1 MIGDLTTGKL
11 TAGRNKVATVARN
24 AAGALRWG
32 LPPWTIKFRSQEQ
45 ELPEE
50 VDFAVVG
57 GGFTGLAAA
66 AWLRRVDS
74 KKSVALFEAS
84 RIVAGS
90 SGHTGGMTLGETA
103 AGDLP
108 GLGDVLGGFS
118 GILRE
123 LRVECDL
130 KLPGALEIG
139 REKIRAGSPIA
150 WTDSGKLGVTREVPG
165 GTIDPGK
172 MVSGLAKAARQRG
185 AMIFESARVENL
197 QHGEPA
203 ILEVRGKQ
211 VRARSVLLATNAASL
226 ELSGLSKRAQA
237 KFTLAVATEPLSE
250 EQIGR
255 LGLAEGKPFYTVDL
269 PYLWGRLLFGNR
281 VIFGSGL
288 VHLEDWRE
296 LLTLDVASGQTA
308 ELMGQLEKRVHE
320 LHPVLRDVRLSYRW
334 GGPILIAG
342 QWQPVFMRHAENRN
356 AIVLGAY
363 SGHGVALSV
372 YLGAW
377 AAEVMAGKRELPKW
391 DLDE

>member
-1 MIGDLTTGKL
+1 MG
-11 TAGRNKVATVARN
+11 AN
-24 AAGALRWG
+24 AASARRWG
-32 LPPWTIKFRSQEQ
+32 QPPWTIEFRAEER

-66 AWLRRVDS
+66 AWLRLLEP

-84 RIVAGS
+84 RVGAGS
-90 SGHTGGMTLGETA
+90 SGHTGGMALAGTA
-103 AGDLP
+103 SGDLP

-130 KLPGALEIG
+130 TLPGALEIG
-139 REKIRAGSPIA
+139 REKILADSPIE

-172 MVSGLAKAARQRG
+172 MVSGLAKAARERG
-185 AMIFESARVENL
+185 ALIFEGAGVENL
-197 QHGEPA
+197 HHGEPA
-203 ILEVRGKQ
+203 ILEVRGKR
-211 VRARSVLLATNAASL
+211 VRAGCVLLATNAGSL
-226 ELSGLSKRAQA
+226 ELSGLAGRAQP
-237 KFTLAVATEPLSE
+237 KFTLAVATEALSE
-250 EQIGR
+250 EQIR
-255 LGLAEGKPFYTVDL
+255 LLGLAAGKPFYTVDL
-269 PYLWGRLLFGNR
+269 PYLWGRVVYGNR

-296 LLTLDVASGQTA
+296 LLILDVACGQAA
-308 ELMGQLEKRVHE
+308 ELLRQLEKRVHE
-320 LHPVLRDVRLSYRW
+320 LHAVLRDVRLSHRW
-334 GGPILIAG
+334 GGPILIAD
-342 QWQPVFMRHAENRN
+342 QWQPVFARHAENRN
-356 AIVLGAY
+356 VIVLGAY

-377 AAEVMAGKRELPKW
+377 AAEAMLGKRELPQW
-391 DLDE
+391 GAAG

>member
-1 MIGDLTTGKL
+1 
-11 TAGRNKVATVARN
+11 VATVARN
-24 AAGALRWG
+24 TAGTPRWG
-32 LPPWTIKFRSQEQ
+32 LPPWTIKFHAEER

-66 AWLRRVDS
+66 AWLRRLEP
-74 KKSVALFEAS
+74 KKTAALFETS
-84 RIVAGS
+84 RIGAGS

-108 GLGDVLGGFS
+108 GLGDVLNGFS
-118 GILRE
+118 RILRE

-130 KLPGALEIG
+130 NLPGALEIG
-139 REKIRAGSPIA
+139 RERILADSQIE

-185 AMIFESARVENL
+185 ALIFESARVENL
-197 QHGEPA
+197 QHGEPVT
-203 ILEVRGKQ
+203 LEVRGKQ
-211 VRARSVLLATNAASL
+211 VRARWVLLATNAASL
-226 ELSGLSKRAQA
+226 ELSGLAKRAQA
-237 KFTLAVATEPLSE
+237 KFTLAVATEALSE
-250 EQIGR
+250 EQIVQ
-255 LGLAEGKPFYTVDL
+255 LGLAAEKPFYTVDL
-269 PYLWGRLLFGNR
+269 PYLWGRVVFGNR

-308 ELMGQLEKRVHE
+308 ELLGELEKRVHE
-320 LHPVLRDVRLSYRW
+320 LHPVLRDVRLSHRW
-334 GGPILIAG
+334 GGPILIADK
-342 QWQPVFMRHAENRN
+342 WQPVFARHAESRN
-356 AIVLGAY
+356 VIVLGAY

-377 AAEVMAGKRELPKW
+377 AAEAMLGRRELPQW
-391 DLDE
+391 EAEAEG